1 MTGLQE
7 SFDPAGIPGPHPL
20 GDAAAGQEVQVAVP
34 IGRRAVLAA
43 GAWASW
49 HCVGPVGS
57 VRIQSSTR
65 AARDKL
71 DQ

>member
-7 SFDPAGIPGPHPL
+7 SFDPADIPGPHPL

-43 GAWASW
+43 AGW
-49 HCVGPVGS
+49 HGGHREGPVGLD
-57 VRIQSSTR
+57 RIQSSTQV
-65 AARDKL
+65 ARDKL
-71 DQ
+71 VP